1 MKNHRF
7 LKSFVAAAIAI
18 VVTFASVV
26 PSYAVGGAVASALL
40 ESIASELIRKCL
52 TPDGVDSDEAS
63 YEQNIQYLNTIWL
76 TSLDQRREV
85 DYSTLSSVYAQLLMQ
100 GVPCEIQSSRGA
112 AQGYYIRGTG
122 NMPVY
127 NGNGRYDIKGKYF
140 SDGNGSIFYAQL
152 PDNGKE
158 PGSSTVPSTNA
169 PTTTPSTT
177 EAGNGANGTYIPT
190 HSAASNDTGLLRQIA
205 QYTHEIWFWAD
216 LINDNL
222 RDVRRYLFMV
232 YSNVG
237 RFVDG
242 MNNITKGIYRQIDLL
257 SGYLPR
263 LDDIYNRLFQ
273 IQSAAWASVDVENRL
288 LYSLEDLASNISGVI
303 VDGAVKVTSSPDPA
317 VAEAITGIQNTLTSV
332 ISNGKVLVDNSD
344 VVSAIQSIPA
354 FDDTELLDRVGTIV
368 EQIDTLSRKIDLNYF
383 PNMYGKVTSIADTL
397 GNTNKHLIT
406 ANRKTTEIIDM
417 LTAAVD
423 VDTGK
428 LLVADTGMIS
438 AVTTI
443 SNQITEQFGEYDS
456 TYSFP
461 NFSSSGQ
468 SVVNNKIVSGVL
480 PSAFTSINPGTRK
493 LLYSPSG
500 TLTLLKSSLY
510 AGGGT
515 CSHVTGSPYFDSTY
529 GVGYC
534 LQFEFRFSSSQSTN
548 RYETVQFPQVS
559 FTDYSGKSL
568 TLSAHSGSVL
578 VRSYSRYA
586 YVYRYYFPRWDASG
600 NWLGWSGQNDTFQW
614 TSSTYEPSKRVY
626 LTPPES
632 GTYYIY
638 GTSDTAIP
646 VVYASR
652 FTGFLQSQADRV
664 VNAVGSIPAPT
675 DYTSQLT
682 AVTGRMDDI
691 LAQLQSTSGSAT
703 CEHTYSQ
710 HMEQEATCIL
720 PGLMISTCSKCGDSS
735 SEIVDP
741 LGHDWQCTSHVDAVT
756 DPDTGEETS
765 SAYDIYTCSRCG
777 DTYED
782 HTGTGAPDEDYSNT
796 TISQLVVKVFSKLGT
811 FAGKLLGSVVHLFD
825 KAVNAVDDLAS
836 KFNDYVEQIKGFGEN
851 YPIWLSG
858 FWSIIPAELQVAL
871 TFAVICMALGV
882 VGKKLFFS

>member
-1 MKNHRF
+1 MLHTIFSKLDKRLF
-7 LKSFVAAAIAI
+7 RPLCVA
-18 VVTFASVV
+18 VVSVV
-26 PSYAVGGAVASALL
+26 LAFSCIVPAQAVDPV
-40 ESIASELIRKCL
+40 SIA
-52 TPDGVDSDEAS
+52 
-63 YEQNIQYLNTIWL
+63 
-76 TSLDQRREV
+76 
-85 DYSTLSSVYAQLLMQ
+85 
-100 GVPCEIQSSRGA
+100 
-112 AQGYYIRGTG
+112 
-122 NMPVY
+122 
-127 NGNGRYDIKGKYF
+127 
-140 SDGNGSIFYAQL
+140 
-152 PDNGKE
+152 
-158 PGSSTVPSTNA
+158 
-169 PTTTPSTT
+169 
-177 EAGNGANGTYIPT
+177 
-190 HSAASNDTGLLRQIA
+190 GLA
-205 QYTHEIWFWAD
+205 
-216 LINDNL
+216 
-222 RDVRRYLFMV
+222 
-232 YSNVG
+232 
-237 RFVDG
+237 
-242 MNNITKGIYRQIDLL
+242 
-257 SGYLPR
+257 
-263 LDDIYNRLFQ
+263 
-273 IQSAAWASVDVENRL
+273 
-288 LYSLEDLASNISGVI
+288 ISGVSLAKDVIQTYLDDSASNAEKEAALQGYKDHWISKDNISDKCFLTYDALCQI
-303 VDGAVKVTSSPDPA
+303 VIDLNNAGQPAKISSVTLGSNNVEYYVVKACGPFGYTSVQSQFGFGATSIWNNYGLFYSTSNRVLFCAQVNTDLSLDSCLTQLRLIQTNVVTIKNSLVNTIGSNLESLLTTCNTISTKLD
-317 VAEAITGIQNTLTSV
+317 TLTSV

-344 VVSAIQSIPA
+344 VVSAIHSIPA
-354 FDDTELLDRVGTIV
+354 FDDTDI
-368 EQIDTLSRKIDLNYF
+368 
-383 PNMYGKVTSIADTL
+383 
-397 GNTNKHLIT
+397 IT
-406 ANRKTTEIIDM
+406 AINNIPTYDDSN
-417 LTAAVD
+417 L
-423 VDTGK
+423 
-428 LLVADTGMIS
+428 IS

-468 SVVNNKIVSGVL
+468 SAANNKTVSGVL
-480 PSAFTSINPGTRK
+480 PSAFTSINPGTRQ

-500 TLTLLKSSLY
+500 TLILPKRVLY
-510 AGGGT
+510 NGGGDCKNVYCT
-515 CSHVTGSPYFDSTY
+515 PYIHQTY
-529 GVGYC
+529 GLGYR
-534 LQFEFRFSSSQSTN
+534 LEFLFRFSRIQNTP
-548 RYETVQFPQVS
+548 RTETVQFPQVS
-559 FTDYSGKSL
+559 FTDYSGETF
-568 TLSAHSGSVL
+568 TLSGHSGT
-578 VRSYSRYA
+578 VRVSPHRDTVFSYL
-586 YVYRYYFPRWDASG
+586 YYFPRWDASG
-600 NWLGWSGQNDTFQW
+600 NWLGWSGQNDTFQF
-614 TSSTYEPSKRVY
+614 SSSSYEPSKRVY

-638 GTSDTAIP
+638 CNSDTAIP

-652 FTGFLQSQADRV
+652 FTGFLQSQTDRV

-858 FWSIIPAELQVAL
+858 FWGIIPAELQVAL

>member
-1 MKNHRF
+1 MK
-7 LKSFVAAAIAI
+7 KIVAVLLVAISLLFSI
-18 VVTFASVV
+18 NFAFADSIPLSSTQWVL
-26 PSYAVGGAVASALL
+26 PSNGFGGGSRANPVDTVLPYSDMASL
-40 ESIASELIRKCL
+40 
-52 TPDGVDSDEAS
+52 
-63 YEQNIQYLNTIWL
+63 
-76 TSLDQRREV
+76 
-85 DYSTLSSVYAQLLMQ
+85 LSSVNSGLK
-100 GVPCEIQSSRGA
+100 SGA
-112 AQGYYIRGTG
+112 YSGFTG
-122 NMPVY
+122 KARISYTGSFYFITLVSDGDTY
-127 NGNGRYDIKGKYF
+127 WLCNGSGGRYRT
-140 SDGNGSIFYAQL
+140 
-152 PDNGKE
+152 E
-158 PGSSTVPSTNA
+158 PENITTDSTTTTPSTNA

-288 LYSLEDLASNISGVI
+288 LYSLEGLASNISGVI

-354 FDDTELLDRVGTIV
+354 YDD
-368 EQIDTLSRKIDLNYF
+368 S
-383 PNMYGKVTSIADTL
+383 A
-397 GNTNKHLIT
+397 
-406 ANRKTTEIIDM
+406 
-417 LTAAVD
+417 
-423 VDTGK
+423 
-428 LLVADTGMIS
+428 LVS

-443 SNQITEQFGEYDS
+443 SDQITEQFGEYES

-461 NFSSSGQ
+461 SFYSQSTSSNKTISGVSSS
-468 SVVNNKIVSGVL
+468 
-480 PSAFTSINPGTRK
+480 AFSSINPGSRY
-493 LLYSPSG
+493 LLYSPSSA
-500 TLTLLKSSLY
+500 LTLSKDLVYS
-510 AGGGT
+510 GGGI
-515 CSHVTGSPYFDSTY
+515 CQAVYCSPYISQTY
-529 GVGYC
+529 GLGYQ
-534 LQFEFRFSSSQSTN
+534 LNFTFRFSYTQNTSRS
-548 RYETVQFPQVS
+548 ETVQFPKFS
-559 FTDYSGKSL
+559 FTDFSGKTL
-568 TLSAHSGSVL
+568 TKNSYTGSVR
-578 VRSYSRYA
+578 VPPRSNYA
-586 YVYRYYFPRWDASG
+586 YASSYYFPRWDASG

-652 FTGFLQSQADRV
+652 FTGFLQSQTDRV

-741 LGHDWQCTSHVDAVT
+741 LGHDWQCTSHVEAVT
-756 DPDTGEETS
+756 NPDTGEETS

-858 FWSIIPAELQVAL
+858 FWGIIPAELQVAL

>member
-1 MKNHRF
+1 MLHTIFFKLHKTLFRP
-7 LKSFVAAAIAI
+7 LCV
-18 VVTFASVV
+18 
-26 PSYAVGGAVASALL
+26 AVASVALVFSCIVPAQAVDPV
-40 ESIASELIRKCL
+40 SIA
-52 TPDGVDSDEAS
+52 
-63 YEQNIQYLNTIWL
+63 
-76 TSLDQRREV
+76 
-85 DYSTLSSVYAQLLMQ
+85 
-100 GVPCEIQSSRGA
+100 
-112 AQGYYIRGTG
+112 
-122 NMPVY
+122 
-127 NGNGRYDIKGKYF
+127 
-140 SDGNGSIFYAQL
+140 
-152 PDNGKE
+152 
-158 PGSSTVPSTNA
+158 
-169 PTTTPSTT
+169 
-177 EAGNGANGTYIPT
+177 
-190 HSAASNDTGLLRQIA
+190 GLA
-205 QYTHEIWFWAD
+205 
-216 LINDNL
+216 
-222 RDVRRYLFMV
+222 
-232 YSNVG
+232 
-237 RFVDG
+237 
-242 MNNITKGIYRQIDLL
+242 
-257 SGYLPR
+257 
-263 LDDIYNRLFQ
+263 
-273 IQSAAWASVDVENRL
+273 
-288 LYSLEDLASNISGVI
+288 ISGVSLAKDVIQTYLDDSASNAEKQAALQGYKDHWISKDSISDKCFLTYDALCQI
-303 VDGAVKVTSSPDPA
+303 VIDLNNAGQPAKISSVTLGSNNVEYYVVKACGPFGYTSVQSQFGFGATSIWNNYGLFYSTSNRVLFCAQVNTDLSLDNCLTQLRLIQTNVVTIKNNLVNTIGSNLESLLTTCNTISTKLD
-317 VAEAITGIQNTLTSV
+317 TLTSV
-332 ISNGKVLVDNSD
+332 ISNGKVLVNNSD

-354 FDDTELLDRVGTIV
+354 FDDTDI
-368 EQIDTLSRKIDLNYF
+368 
-383 PNMYGKVTSIADTL
+383 
-397 GNTNKHLIT
+397 IT
-406 ANRKTTEIIDM
+406 AIQSIPAYDDS
-417 LTAAVD
+417 A
-423 VDTGK
+423 
-428 LLVADTGMIS
+428 LVS

-443 SNQITEQFGEYDS
+443 SDQITEQFGEYES

-461 NFSSSGQ
+461 SFYSQSTSSNKTISGVSSS
-468 SVVNNKIVSGVL
+468 
-480 PSAFTSINPGTRK
+480 AFSSINPGSRK
-493 LLYSPSG
+493 LLYSPSSA
-500 TLTLLKSSLY
+500 LTLSKKLLY
-510 AGGGT
+510 TASGT
-515 CSHVTGSPYFDSTY
+515 CQSVSCIPCTDLTY
-529 GVGYC
+529 GLGYQ
-534 LQFEFRFSSSQSTN
+534 LEYKFWFSSTQTSS
-548 RYETVQFPQVS
+548 RVETVQYPKVS
-559 FTDYSGKSL
+559 FTDYSGKTL
-568 TLSAHSGSVL
+568 TKNTYTGSVR
-578 VRSYSRYA
+578 VPPRSHYA
-586 YVYRYYFPRWDASG
+586 YASSYYFPRWDASG

-652 FTGFLQSQADRV
+652 FTGFLQSQTDRV
-664 VNAVGSIPAPT
+664 VNAVGSIPVPT
-675 DYTSQLT
+675 DYTSQLS
-682 AVTGRMDDI
+682 AVIGRMDDI

-858 FWSIIPAELQVAL
+858 FWGIIPAELQVAL

>member
-1 MKNHRF
+1 MSTCVSRKRLIFVFAIVILIISCIVPVSADSYYDDQIDSIYNN
-7 LKSFVAAAIAI
+7 LLTWCIKPDIVNDEEDEFVAALHHIQ
-18 VVTFASVV
+18 SVW
-26 PSYAVGGAVASALL
+26 
-40 ESIASELIRKCL
+40 R
-52 TPDGVDSDEAS
+52 
-63 YEQNIQYLNTIWL
+63 
-76 TSLDQRREV
+76 TSLDTRKLVTYDTLQQV
-85 DYSTLSSVYAQLLMQ
+85 YSRLLSHSI
-100 GVPCEIQSSRGA
+100 PCEIVRSRGA
-112 AQGYYIRGTG
+112 SEGYYIRGTG
-122 NMPVY
+122 TISIW
-127 NGNGRYDIKGKYF
+127 NGKGRYSIDRAWF
-140 SDGNGSIFYAQL
+140 SDTDGSIFYAKL

-177 EAGNGANGTYIPT
+177 DAGNGANGTYIPT

-288 LYSLEDLASNISGVI
+288 LYSLEGLASNISGVI

-354 FDDTELLDRVGTIV
+354 YDDS
-368 EQIDTLSRKIDLNYF
+368 TL
-383 PNMYGKVTSIADTL
+383 V
-397 GNTNKHLIT
+397 
-406 ANRKTTEIIDM
+406 
-417 LTAAVD
+417 
-423 VDTGK
+423 
-428 LLVADTGMIS
+428 S

-443 SNQITEQFGEYDS
+443 SDQITEQFGEYES

-461 NFSSSGQ
+461 SFYSQSTTSNKTISGVSSS
-468 SVVNNKIVSGVL
+468 
-480 PSAFTSINPGTRK
+480 AFSSINPGSRY
-493 LLYSPSG
+493 LLYSPSSA
-500 TLTLLKSSLY
+500 LTLSKDLVYS
-510 AGGGT
+510 GGGI
-515 CSHVTGSPYFDSTY
+515 CQAVYCSPYIFPTY
-529 GVGYC
+529 GLGYQ
-534 LQFEFRFSSSQSTN
+534 LNFTFRFSYTQNTSRS
-548 RYETVQFPQVS
+548 ETVQFPRFS
-559 FTDYSGKSL
+559 FTDFSGKTL
-568 TLSAHSGSVL
+568 TSTEYTGTVHVPA
-578 VRSYSRYA
+578 RSSYA
-586 YVYRYYFPRWDASG
+586 YTTSYYFPRWDASG
-600 NWLGWSGQNDTFQW
+600 NWLGWSGQDDTFRW
-614 TSSTYEPSKRVY
+614 TSSAYEPSKRVY

-638 GTSDTAIP
+638 GTIDTAVP

-652 FTGFLQSQADRV
+652 FTGFLQAQADRL
-664 VNAVGSIPAPT
+664 VNAIATGGVAGSGTLAVDLAPIIT
-675 DYTSQLT
+675 RLQ

-735 SEIVDP
+735 SEIIDP

-851 YPIWLSG
+851 CPIWLSG
-858 FWSIIPAELQVAL
+858 FWGIIPAELQVAL